1 MQVGLYVRNT
11 SLKLPEGCDGS
22 ARLSSQTCE
31 VDGVDMSL
39 SAFSTSPEEAP
50 VIPRLLD
57 GQTRRVATP
66 DFNTSEAG
74 HSLLCGD
81 IRPGLHEVSVRG
93 CIRMTVHLVDGR
105 GNIIGAPL
113 SVSLRT
119 GAAKSSIEVD
129 KPEEPGDADGH
140 Y

>member
-1 MQVGLYVRNT
+1 MAVGLYVRNK
-11 SLKLPEGCDGS
+11 SLKLPNGSDGS

-31 VDGVDMSL
+31 IDGADMSL
-39 SAFSTSPEEAP
+39 SGFFTSPEKAP

-57 GQTRRVATP
+57 GQPHRVASL

-74 HSLLCGD
+74 HSLLGGD
-81 IRPGLHEVSVRG
+81 PSPGLHEVNVRG
-93 CIRMTVHLVDGR
+93 YVRMTVHLVDGR

-129 KPEEPGDADGH
+129 KPEEPGDAER